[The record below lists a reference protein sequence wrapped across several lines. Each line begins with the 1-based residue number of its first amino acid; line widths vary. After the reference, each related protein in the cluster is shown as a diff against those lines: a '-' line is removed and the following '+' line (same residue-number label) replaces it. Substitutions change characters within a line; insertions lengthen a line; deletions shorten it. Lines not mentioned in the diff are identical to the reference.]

1 MTTYAGEVRIKTR
14 LDAAGINSGLSK
26 VTAMMG
32 KLAVVVGVAF
42 SAQAIINFS
51 KAAVEAASKSETA
64 WAGLGFVLD
73 ANNRSITEAK
83 GFLQDYTSDG
93 LVPLTDAIKAYQ
105 NMVMRGYDTAQ
116 IEDMLRIMK
125 DSAAFGRQG
134 QFSMGE
140 AIEKATQ
147 GLRME
152 NSLLTDSVGIQTN
165 VARMWDEY
173 ARSIG
178 TTTNALTLAQKR
190 QAEYNGFMKEGGIFA
205 GAAAKY
211 ANTYAGR
218 VSQLGTAFYNLRVA
232 VGNAIIPVL
241 NQIIPV
247 ITKVINWFTRL
258 FNIVGRVMN
267 LLFGTNVSMNDTAQ
281 GAQDAA
287 DATDD
292 MADNL
297 EEANKAAKGSLAAFD
312 KLNVL
317 AQTEEGG
324 GAPGGGGVG
333 GGMPMPVPDTEP
345 TIGALDE
352 MEERIQEF
360 ITRIKELFSGNSSEI
375 AQKLSAGII
384 DGLTKAREA
393 VQGFDFKGFG
403 AGVGNGLNTIVS
415 SIQSFLTNIDFKT
428 IGTQFG
434 GLMSDV
440 FKGGLDTAIGFLQTV
455 DWSNVGTTV
464 WTAILGVIDFVKGY
478 LTGYDWGGVVS
489 RVFELLGSAFGAAA
503 SFIAGLA
510 TAIWESLK
518 SAWAGVKEYFDGFKD
533 EAGGDIWQGIA
544 DGIDAA
550 LTNIYAW
557 IKEHIINP
565 FIDGF
570 KKAFG
575 IASPSTVMAEQGGY
589 IIDGMKKGI
598 EDAWNNAKKWF
609 TDKII
614 APLKEW
620 FTEAWEDI
628 KKFASDA
635 WTKIE
640 EVWTTVSTWFKDN
653 VTEPVKTFFSDV
665 WEDIKGFFTGAWDD
679 IKLTWKTVSTW
690 FYDNVTEPVKTFF
703 SDTWEDISTKV
714 TGVWEDIK
722 TAWNEAATW
731 FNDTIWQPIKDK
743 AGEVW
748 DSIKIGAVNIGT
760 DIANGVISA
769 VNGVIGFINSM
780 IDGLENAINGLIDL
794 ANRLPLIN
802 IPNIDLPNIKL
813 LDEIPRQRLKL
824 PALATGAVIPANAP
838 FAAILG
844 DQKHGT
850 NIETPERLLRD
861 LIREELGR
869 NQSRQDTIHNVIKLD
884 GQVLYEAVKKIDRRV
899 GTSLISGS
907 GIR

>member
-73 ANNRSITEAK
+73 ANNRSLTEAK
-83 GFLQDYTSDG
+83 GFLEDYVSDG
-93 LVPLTDAIKAYQ
+93 LVPVTDAIKAYQ

-190 QAEYNGFMKEGGIFA
+190 QAEYNGFMKEGGIFT

-211 ANTYAGR
+211 ADTYAGR
-218 VSQLGTAFYNLRVA
+218 ISQLSTAFYNLRVA

-287 DATDD
+287 DATGE
-292 MADNL
+292 MAENL
-297 EEANKAAKGSLAAFD
+297 EQANKAAKGSLASFD

-317 AQTEEGG
+317 NPPEEGG
-324 GAPGGGGVG
+324 GGPGEGGGG

-345 TIGALDE
+345 TLGALDE
-352 MEERIQEF
+352 MEERIRAFVERVKAFFAPLGEAFGRLGEALGKVGEAVKGAFERFFPGGVDFEPF
-360 ITRIKELFSGNSSEI
+360 IALVRDGVIF
-375 AQKLSAGII
+375 II
-384 DGLTKAREA
+384 DLLAKAIE
-393 VQGFDFKGFG
+393 GFANWINENPDAF
-403 AGVGNGLNTIVS
+403 N
-415 SIQSFLTNIDFKT
+415 
-428 IGTQFG
+428 
-434 GLMSDV
+434 
-440 FKGGLDTAIGFLQTV
+440 
-455 DWSNVGTTV
+455 
-464 WTAILGVIDFVKGY
+464 
-478 LTGYDWGGVVS
+478 
-489 RVFELLGSAFGAAA
+489 LLLVLF
-503 SFIAGLA
+503 AGLA
-510 TAIWESLK
+510 IAAAAVYAPTLLVIAAVLALLAALGWL
-518 SAWAGVKEYFDGFKD
+518 ANNWDLVKEKAS
-533 EAGGDIWQGIA
+533 EAWEI
-544 DGIDAA
+544 
-550 LTNIYAW
+550 
-557 IKEHIINP
+557 IK
-565 FIDGF
+565 
-570 KKAFG
+570 
-575 IASPSTVMAEQGGY
+575 T
-589 IIDGMKKGI
+589 
-598 EDAWNNAKKWF
+598 AWNNAG
-609 TDKII
+609 
-614 APLKEW
+614 EW
-620 FTEAWEDI
+620 FKTSVIDPVANFFKGLWESVSGFSVGLWEDI
-628 KKFASDA
+628 KKVWDVVSGWFQEHVTGPLVSLFAGDWDA
-635 WTKIE
+635 VGSII
-640 EVWTTVSTWFKDN
+640 SGTWDKVMELWQGANDWF
-653 VTEPVKTFFSDV
+653 TEKVLDPIKEGFTSV
-665 WEDIKGFFTGAWDD
+665 WEDISNV
-679 IKLTWKTVSTW
+679 IK
-690 FYDNVTEPVKTFF
+690 
-703 SDTWEDISTKV
+703 
-714 TGVWEDIK
+714 
-722 TAWNEAATW
+722 
-731 FNDTIWQPIKDK
+731 
-743 AGEVW
+743 
-748 DSIKIGAVNIGT
+748 
-760 DIANGVISA
+760 GVI
-769 VNGVIGFINSM
+769 NGIIGFINGM
-780 IDGLENAINGLIDL
+780 INGIVGG
-794 ANRLPLIN
+794 IN
-802 IPNIDLPNIKL
+802 AVIGLLNKLNFKIPDWVPGLGGETFGFSIAELSAPQ
-813 LDEIPRQRLKL
+813 IPM
-824 PALATGAVIPANAP
+824 LATGAVIPANAP

>member
-83 GFLQDYTSDG
+83 GFLQEYTSDG
-93 LVPLTDAIKAYQ
+93 LVPMTDAIKAYQ

-247 ITKVINWFTRL
+247 ITKVINWFTTL

-287 DATDD
+287 DATGD

-324 GAPGGGGVG
+324 GAPGEGGGG

-345 TIGALDE
+345 VTSAFDE
-352 MEERIQEF
+352 MEERILGFVTRLKEFFAPLGDAFGRLGEALGKVWEAVKGAFELFFPGGIDFGPFLESVRDGVIVVIDLLAKAIEGFAAWIEDNPDAFKLLLVLFAGLAIAAIAVYAPALLVIAAVVALLAALGWLANNWDLVKEKASEAWEKIKEVWGVIADWFNEHVVEPLKETWGAIEQRLDKFRAFFAEKIVEPLKEKFGNLVEKWQEF
-360 ITRIKELFSGNSSEI
+360 AAVVKEKIIDPLVGWFQDWLLPKIQAVLDWIGTAFDIAFAWWRGLFTGVFDAIVGVIQGALQIIGSVIGMI
-375 AQKLSAGII
+375 IDVIAGII
-384 DGLTKAREA
+384 T
-393 VQGFDFKGFG
+393 
-403 AGVGNGLNTIVS
+403 
-415 SIQSFLTNIDFKT
+415 FLT
-428 IGTQFG
+428 G
-434 GLMSDV
+434 V
-440 FKGGLDTAIGFLQTV
+440 FTG
-455 DWSNVGTTV
+455 DWDK
-464 WTAILGVIDFVKGY
+464 A
-478 LTGYDWGGVVS
+478 
-489 RVFELLGSAFGAAA
+489 
-503 SFIAGLA
+503 
-510 TAIWESLK
+510 
-518 SAWAGVKEYFDGFKD
+518 
-533 EAGGDIWQGIA
+533 WQGIK
-544 DGIDAA
+544 DIVTGIWEG
-550 LTNIYAW
+550 ISGV
-557 IKEHIINP
+557 IKGVINGII
-565 FIDGF
+565 
-570 KKAFG
+570 
-575 IASPSTVMAEQGGY
+575 GY
-589 IIDGMKKGI
+589 INGM
-598 EDAWNNAKKWF
+598 
-609 TDKII
+609 
-614 APLKEW
+614 
-620 FTEAWEDI
+620 
-628 KKFASDA
+628 
-635 WTKIE
+635 
-640 EVWTTVSTWFKDN
+640 
-653 VTEPVKTFFSDV
+653 
-665 WEDIKGFFTGAWDD
+665 
-679 IKLTWKTVSTW
+679 
-690 FYDNVTEPVKTFF
+690 
-703 SDTWEDISTKV
+703 
-714 TGVWEDIK
+714 
-722 TAWNEAATW
+722 
-731 FNDTIWQPIKDK
+731 
-743 AGEVW
+743 
-748 DSIKIGAVNIGT
+748 
-760 DIANGVISA
+760 
-769 VNGVIGFINSM
+769 
-780 IDGLENAINGLIDL
+780 INGIVSGINNVIRVLNKLHFDIPDWVPGL
-794 ANRLPLIN
+794 GGETFGFSIAELSAPQIPL
-802 IPNIDLPNIKL
+802 
-813 LDEIPRQRLKL
+813 
-824 PALATGAVIPANAP
+824 LATGAVIPANAP

-844 DQKHGT
+844 DQKSGR
-850 NIETPERLLRD
+850 NLEAPEA
-861 LIREELGR
+861 LIRKIVREETGRLG
-869 NQSRQDTIHNVIKLD
+869 NTEGTIHNVIKLD
-884 GQVLYEAVKKIDRRV
+884 GQVLYDAFKKIDKRV
-899 GTSLISGS
+899 GTSLVAGS

>member
-32 KLAVVVGVAF
+32 KLALAVGVGF
-42 SAQAIINFS
+42 SINAIVNFS

-73 ANNRSITEAK
+73 ANNRSLTEAK
-83 GFLQDYTSDG
+83 GFLQEYTSDG
-93 LVPLTDAIKAYQ
+93 LVPMTDAIKAYQ

-116 IEDMLRIMK
+116 IEDMLTVMK

-218 VSQLGTAFYNLRVA
+218 VSQLSTAFYNLRVA
-232 VGNAIIPVL
+232 VGNAIIPIL

-247 ITKVINWFTRL
+247 LTRVINWFTRL
-258 FNIVGRVMN
+258 FNIIGQVMN
-267 LLFGTNVSMNDTAQ
+267 LLYGTNVGMNDTAQ

-287 DATDD
+287 DATSD

-324 GAPGGGGVG
+324 GAPGEGG

-345 TIGALDE
+345 TLGALDE
-352 MEERIQEF
+352 MEERIRTFVERVKAFFAPLGEAFGRLGEALGKVGEAVKGAFERFFPGGIDFGPFIALVRDGVIFIIDLLAKAIEGFANWINENPDAFNVLLVIFAGLAIAAAAVYAPALLVIAAVVALLAALGWLANNWDLVKEKAIEVWNKIVEVWGGVAAWFNEHVVEPLKETWGAIEERLDKFRAFFAEKIVEPLKEKFGNLVEKWQEF
-360 ITRIKELFSGNSSEI
+360 AAVVKEKIIDPLVGWFQDWLLPKIQAVLDWIGTAFDIAFAWWRGLFTGVFDAIVGVIEGALQIIGSVIGMI
-375 AQKLSAGII
+375 IDVIAGII
-384 DGLTKAREA
+384 T
-393 VQGFDFKGFG
+393 
-403 AGVGNGLNTIVS
+403 
-415 SIQSFLTNIDFKT
+415 FLT
-428 IGTQFG
+428 G
-434 GLMSDV
+434 V
-440 FKGGLDTAIGFLQTV
+440 FTG
-455 DWSNVGTTV
+455 DWDK
-464 WTAILGVIDFVKGY
+464 A
-478 LTGYDWGGVVS
+478 
-489 RVFELLGSAFGAAA
+489 
-503 SFIAGLA
+503 
-510 TAIWESLK
+510 
-518 SAWAGVKEYFDGFKD
+518 
-533 EAGGDIWQGIA
+533 WQGIK
-544 DGIDAA
+544 DIVTGI
-550 LTNIYAW
+550 W
-557 IKEHIINP
+557 E
-565 FIDGF
+565 
-570 KKAFG
+570 G
-575 IASPSTVMAEQGGY
+575 ISGV
-589 IIDGMKKGI
+589 
-598 EDAWNNAKKWF
+598 
-609 TDKII
+609 
-614 APLKEW
+614 
-620 FTEAWEDI
+620 
-628 KKFASDA
+628 
-635 WTKIE
+635 
-640 EVWTTVSTWFKDN
+640 
-653 VTEPVKTFFSDV
+653 
-665 WEDIKGFFTGAWDD
+665 IKGV
-679 IKLTWKTVSTW
+679 I
-690 FYDNVTEPVKTFF
+690 
-703 SDTWEDISTKV
+703 
-714 TGVWEDIK
+714 
-722 TAWNEAATW
+722 
-731 FNDTIWQPIKDK
+731 
-743 AGEVW
+743 
-748 DSIKIGAVNIGT
+748 
-760 DIANGVISA
+760 NGI
-769 VNGVIGFINSM
+769 IGFINGM
-780 IDGLENAINGLIDL
+780 ISGIVGGINAVIGVLNKLNFKIPDWVPGLGGESFGF
-794 ANRLPLIN
+794 N
-802 IPNIDLPNIKL
+802 IATMTAPQ
-813 LDEIPRQRLKL
+813 IPM
-824 PALATGAVIPANAP
+824 LATGAVIPANAP

-884 GQVLYEAVKKIDRRV
+884 GQVLYDAFKKIDKRV
-899 GTSLISGS
+899 GSSLIAGS

>member
-73 ANNRSITEAK
+73 ANNRSLTEAK

-93 LVPLTDAIKAYQ
+93 LVPMTDAIKAYQ

-287 DATDD
+287 DATGD

-317 AQTEEGG
+317 SQPAEGG
-324 GAPGGGGVG
+324 GAPGEGGG

-345 TIGALDE
+345 TTGALDE
-352 MEERIQEF
+352 LEARIQAFVTRVREF
-360 ITRIKELFSGNSSEI
+360 FAPLGEAFGRLGEALGKVGKAVKRAFERFFPGGIDFGPFIALVRDGVIFIIDLLAKAIEGFANWINENPDAFNVLLVIFAGLAIAATAVYAPALLVIAAVVALLAALGWLANNWDLVKEKASEAWEKIKEVWGVIADWFNEHVVEPLKETWGAIEQRLDKFRAFFAEKIVEPLKEKFGNLVEKWQEFAAVVKEKIIDPLVGWFQDWLLPKIQAVLDGIGTAFDIAFAWWRGLFTGVFDAIVGVIEGALQIIGSVIGMI
-375 AQKLSAGII
+375 IDVIAGII
-384 DGLTKAREA
+384 T
-393 VQGFDFKGFG
+393 
-403 AGVGNGLNTIVS
+403 
-415 SIQSFLTNIDFKT
+415 FLT
-428 IGTQFG
+428 G
-434 GLMSDV
+434 V
-440 FKGGLDTAIGFLQTV
+440 FTG
-455 DWSNVGTTV
+455 DWDK
-464 WTAILGVIDFVKGY
+464 A
-478 LTGYDWGGVVS
+478 
-489 RVFELLGSAFGAAA
+489 
-503 SFIAGLA
+503 
-510 TAIWESLK
+510 
-518 SAWAGVKEYFDGFKD
+518 
-533 EAGGDIWQGIA
+533 WQGIK
-544 DGIDAA
+544 DIVTGI
-550 LTNIYAW
+550 W
-557 IKEHIINP
+557 E
-565 FIDGF
+565 
-570 KKAFG
+570 G
-575 IASPSTVMAEQGGY
+575 ISGV
-589 IIDGMKKGI
+589 
-598 EDAWNNAKKWF
+598 
-609 TDKII
+609 
-614 APLKEW
+614 
-620 FTEAWEDI
+620 
-628 KKFASDA
+628 
-635 WTKIE
+635 
-640 EVWTTVSTWFKDN
+640 
-653 VTEPVKTFFSDV
+653 
-665 WEDIKGFFTGAWDD
+665 IKGV
-679 IKLTWKTVSTW
+679 I
-690 FYDNVTEPVKTFF
+690 
-703 SDTWEDISTKV
+703 
-714 TGVWEDIK
+714 
-722 TAWNEAATW
+722 
-731 FNDTIWQPIKDK
+731 
-743 AGEVW
+743 
-748 DSIKIGAVNIGT
+748 
-760 DIANGVISA
+760 NGI
-769 VNGVIGFINSM
+769 IGFINGM
-780 IDGLENAINGLIDL
+780 INGIVSG
-794 ANRLPLIN
+794 IN
-802 IPNIDLPNIKL
+802 NVIRVLNKLHFDIPDWIPGLGGNSFGFNIATISAPQ
-813 LDEIPRQRLKL
+813 IPM
-824 PALATGAVIPANAP
+824 LATGAVIPANAP

-844 DQKHGT
+844 DQKSGR
-850 NIETPERLLRD
+850 NIEAPEGLLRQIIQD
-861 LIREELGR
+861 ELRGM
-869 NQSRQDTIHNVIKLD
+869 NSQPQTIHNVLKLD
-884 GQVLYEAVKKIDRRV
+884 GRVVYESWDRESRRI
-899 GTSLISGS
+899 GGS
-907 GIR
+907 MVTKAGAA

>member
-73 ANNRSITEAK
+73 ANNRSLTEAK

-93 LVPLTDAIKAYQ
+93 LVPMTDAIKAYQ

-134 QFSMGE
+134 QYSMGE

-287 DATDD
+287 DATGD

-324 GAPGGGGVG
+324 GAPGEGG

-345 TIGALDE
+345 TTGALDE
-352 MEERIQEF
+352 MEERIRAFVERVKAFFAPLGEAFGRLGEALGKVGEAVKGAFERFFPSGIDFGPF
-360 ITRIKELFSGNSSEI
+360 IALVRDGVIVVIDLLAKAIEGFANWINENPDAFNVLLVIFAGLAIAATAVYAPALLVIAAVVALLAALGWLANKWDEVKAALAPLGGWFTEHVGDPLVEMWEKIKEKLGELKDWFEEHVVIPLKEKLSKLFSAMEELWNVIAPWLKTALDWIGTAFDVAFAWWRGLFSGWWDAIIGVLRGAFEI
-375 AQKLSAGII
+375 IGAIIGAVIDVIAGII
-384 DGLTKAREA
+384 T
-393 VQGFDFKGFG
+393 
-403 AGVGNGLNTIVS
+403 
-415 SIQSFLTNIDFKT
+415 FLT
-428 IGTQFG
+428 G
-434 GLMSDV
+434 V
-440 FKGGLDTAIGFLQTV
+440 FTG
-455 DWSNVGTTV
+455 DWDK
-464 WTAILGVIDFVKGY
+464 A
-478 LTGYDWGGVVS
+478 
-489 RVFELLGSAFGAAA
+489 
-503 SFIAGLA
+503 
-510 TAIWESLK
+510 
-518 SAWAGVKEYFDGFKD
+518 
-533 EAGGDIWQGIA
+533 WQGIK
-544 DGIDAA
+544 DIVTGI
-550 LTNIYAW
+550 W
-557 IKEHIINP
+557 E
-565 FIDGF
+565 
-570 KKAFG
+570 G
-575 IASPSTVMAEQGGY
+575 ISGV
-589 IIDGMKKGI
+589 
-598 EDAWNNAKKWF
+598 
-609 TDKII
+609 
-614 APLKEW
+614 
-620 FTEAWEDI
+620 
-628 KKFASDA
+628 
-635 WTKIE
+635 
-640 EVWTTVSTWFKDN
+640 
-653 VTEPVKTFFSDV
+653 
-665 WEDIKGFFTGAWDD
+665 IKGV
-679 IKLTWKTVSTW
+679 I
-690 FYDNVTEPVKTFF
+690 
-703 SDTWEDISTKV
+703 
-714 TGVWEDIK
+714 
-722 TAWNEAATW
+722 
-731 FNDTIWQPIKDK
+731 
-743 AGEVW
+743 
-748 DSIKIGAVNIGT
+748 
-760 DIANGVISA
+760 NGI
-769 VNGVIGFINSM
+769 IGFINGM
-780 IDGLENAINGLIDL
+780 IQGIVGGINNVIRVLNKLHFDIPDWIPGLGGNSFGFSIATIS
-794 ANRLPLIN
+794 APQ
-802 IPNIDLPNIKL
+802 IPM
-813 LDEIPRQRLKL
+813 
-824 PALATGAVIPANAP
+824 LATGAVIPPNAP

-869 NQSRQDTIHNVIKLD
+869 NQQGTQTLHNVIKLD
-884 GQVLYEAVKKIDRRV
+884 GQVLYEAVKKIDKRV

>member
-287 DATDD
+287 DATGD

-324 GAPGGGGVG
+324 GAPGEGGGG

-345 TIGALDE
+345 TLGALDE
-352 MEERIQEF
+352 MEERIRAFVERVKAFFAPLGEAFGRLGEALGKVGEAVKGAFERFFPGGIDFGPF
-360 ITRIKELFSGNSSEI
+360 IALVRDGVIF
-375 AQKLSAGII
+375 II
-384 DGLTKAREA
+384 DLLAKAIE
-393 VQGFDFKGFG
+393 GFANWINENPDAF
-403 AGVGNGLNTIVS
+403 
-415 SIQSFLTNIDFKT
+415 
-428 IGTQFG
+428 
-434 GLMSDV
+434 
-440 FKGGLDTAIGFLQTV
+440 
-455 DWSNVGTTV
+455 NV
-464 WTAILGVIDFVKGY
+464 LLVIF
-478 LTGYDWGGVVS
+478 
-489 RVFELLGSAFGAAA
+489 
-503 SFIAGLA
+503 AGLA
-510 TAIWESLK
+510 IAAIAVYAPALLVIAAVVALLAALGWL
-518 SAWAGVKEYFDGFKD
+518 ANNWDLVKE
-533 EAGGDIWQGIA
+533 
-544 DGIDAA
+544 
-550 LTNIYAW
+550 
-557 IKEHIINP
+557 
-565 FIDGF
+565 
-570 KKAFG
+570 KA
-575 IASPSTVMAEQGGY
+575 S
-589 IIDGMKKGI
+589 
-598 EDAWNNAKKWF
+598 
-609 TDKII
+609 
-614 APLKEW
+614 
-620 FTEAWEDI
+620 EAWE
-628 KKFASDA
+628 K
-635 WTKIE
+635 
-640 EVWTTVSTWFKDN
+640 
-653 VTEPVKTFFSDV
+653 
-665 WEDIKGFFTGAWDD
+665 
-679 IKLTWKTVSTW
+679 
-690 FYDNVTEPVKTFF
+690 
-703 SDTWEDISTKV
+703 
-714 TGVWEDIK
+714 IK
-722 TAWNEAATW
+722 TAWNNAGEW
-731 FNDTIWQPIKDK
+731 FKTSVIDPIANFFKGLWEKVSGFFVNLWEDIKAIWQTVKDWFEAKVTTPIKVIFT
-743 AGEVW
+743 AVW
-748 DSIKIGAVNIGT
+748 LTIKSVVSGAWDGIKELWRGAKDWFTEKVLDPIKEGFT
-760 DIANGVISA
+760 SVWEDISNVIKGVI
-769 VNGVIGFINSM
+769 NGIIGFINGM
-780 IDGLENAINGLIDL
+780 ISGIVGGINAVIGLLNKLNFKIPDWVPGLGGNTFGFSIAEL
-794 ANRLPLIN
+794 TAPQ
-802 IPNIDLPNIKL
+802 IPM
-813 LDEIPRQRLKL
+813 
-824 PALATGAVIPANAP
+824 LATGAVIPANAP

-850 NIETPERLLRD
+850 NIEAPESLLRD

-869 NQSRQDTIHNVIKLD
+869 NQSGQGTIHNVIKLD
-884 GQVLYEAVKKIDRRV
+884 GQVFYEAMKKIDRRV

>member
-267 LLFGTNVSMNDTAQ
+267 LLFGTNVGMNDTAQ

-287 DATDD
+287 DATGE

-324 GAPGGGGVG
+324 GAPGEGG

-352 MEERIQEF
+352 MEERIRAFVERVKAFFAPLGEAFGRLGEALGKVGEAVKGAFERFFPGGIDFGPFIALVRDGVIFIIDLLAKAIEGFANWINENPDAFNVLLVIFAGLAIAAIAVYTPALLVIAAVVALLAALGWLANNWDLVKEKASEAWEKIKEVWGVIADWFNEHVVEPLKETWGAIEQRLDKFRAFFAEKIVEPLKEKFGNLVEKWQEF
-360 ITRIKELFSGNSSEI
+360 AAVVKEKIIDPLVGWFQDWLLPKIQAVLDWIGTAFDIAFAWWRGLFTGVFDAIVGVIEGALQIIGSVIGMI
-375 AQKLSAGII
+375 IDVIAGII
-384 DGLTKAREA
+384 T
-393 VQGFDFKGFG
+393 
-403 AGVGNGLNTIVS
+403 
-415 SIQSFLTNIDFKT
+415 FLT
-428 IGTQFG
+428 G
-434 GLMSDV
+434 V
-440 FKGGLDTAIGFLQTV
+440 FTG
-455 DWSNVGTTV
+455 DWDK
-464 WTAILGVIDFVKGY
+464 A
-478 LTGYDWGGVVS
+478 
-489 RVFELLGSAFGAAA
+489 
-503 SFIAGLA
+503 
-510 TAIWESLK
+510 
-518 SAWAGVKEYFDGFKD
+518 
-533 EAGGDIWQGIA
+533 WQGIK
-544 DGIDAA
+544 DIVTGI
-550 LTNIYAW
+550 W
-557 IKEHIINP
+557 E
-565 FIDGF
+565 
-570 KKAFG
+570 G
-575 IASPSTVMAEQGGY
+575 ISGV
-589 IIDGMKKGI
+589 
-598 EDAWNNAKKWF
+598 
-609 TDKII
+609 
-614 APLKEW
+614 
-620 FTEAWEDI
+620 
-628 KKFASDA
+628 
-635 WTKIE
+635 
-640 EVWTTVSTWFKDN
+640 
-653 VTEPVKTFFSDV
+653 
-665 WEDIKGFFTGAWDD
+665 IKGV
-679 IKLTWKTVSTW
+679 I
-690 FYDNVTEPVKTFF
+690 
-703 SDTWEDISTKV
+703 
-714 TGVWEDIK
+714 
-722 TAWNEAATW
+722 
-731 FNDTIWQPIKDK
+731 
-743 AGEVW
+743 
-748 DSIKIGAVNIGT
+748 
-760 DIANGVISA
+760 NGI
-769 VNGVIGFINSM
+769 IGFINGM
-780 IDGLENAINGLIDL
+780 ISGIVGGINAVIGLLNKLNFKIPDWVPGLGGETFGFSIAEL
-794 ANRLPLIN
+794 TAPQ
-802 IPNIDLPNIKL
+802 IPM
-813 LDEIPRQRLKL
+813 
-824 PALATGAVIPANAP
+824 LATGAVIPANAP

-850 NIETPERLLRD
+850 NIEAPESLLRD

-869 NQSRQDTIHNVIKLD
+869 NQPVQDTIHNVIKLD
-884 GQVLYEAVKKIDRRV
+884 GQVFYEAMKKIDRRV

>member
-116 IEDMLRIMK
+116 IEDMLTVMK

-287 DATDD
+287 DATGE

-324 GAPGGGGVG
+324 GAPGEGG

-345 TIGALDE
+345 TLGALDE
-352 MEERIQEF
+352 MEERIRAFVERVKAFFAPLGEAFGRLGEALGKVGEAVKGAFERFFPGGIDFGPF
-360 ITRIKELFSGNSSEI
+360 IALVRDGVIF
-375 AQKLSAGII
+375 II
-384 DGLTKAREA
+384 DLLAKAIE
-393 VQGFDFKGFG
+393 GFANWINENPDAF
-403 AGVGNGLNTIVS
+403 
-415 SIQSFLTNIDFKT
+415 
-428 IGTQFG
+428 
-434 GLMSDV
+434 
-440 FKGGLDTAIGFLQTV
+440 
-455 DWSNVGTTV
+455 NV
-464 WTAILGVIDFVKGY
+464 LLVIF
-478 LTGYDWGGVVS
+478 
-489 RVFELLGSAFGAAA
+489 
-503 SFIAGLA
+503 AGLA
-510 TAIWESLK
+510 IAAIAVYAPALLVIAAVVALLAALGWLANNWDLVKEKASEAWEIIKTAWNKAGEWFKTSVIDPVANFFKGLWESV
-518 SAWAGVKEYFDGFKD
+518 SGFSV
-533 EAGGDIWQGIA
+533 G
-544 DGIDAA
+544 
-550 LTNIYAW
+550 L
-557 IKEHIINP
+557 
-565 FIDGF
+565 
-570 KKAFG
+570 
-575 IASPSTVMAEQGGY
+575 
-589 IIDGMKKGI
+589 
-598 EDAWNNAKKWF
+598 
-609 TDKII
+609 
-614 APLKEW
+614 
-620 FTEAWEDI
+620 WEDI
-628 KKFASDA
+628 KK
-635 WTKIE
+635 
-640 EVWTTVSTWFKDN
+640 VWTVVSGWFQEHVTGPLVSLFTGDWDAVGLIISGTWDKVMELWQGANDWF
-653 VTEPVKTFFSDV
+653 TEKVLDPIKEGFTSV
-665 WEDIKGFFTGAWDD
+665 WEDISNV
-679 IKLTWKTVSTW
+679 IK
-690 FYDNVTEPVKTFF
+690 
-703 SDTWEDISTKV
+703 
-714 TGVWEDIK
+714 
-722 TAWNEAATW
+722 
-731 FNDTIWQPIKDK
+731 
-743 AGEVW
+743 
-748 DSIKIGAVNIGT
+748 
-760 DIANGVISA
+760 GVI
-769 VNGVIGFINSM
+769 NGIIGFINGM
-780 IDGLENAINGLIDL
+780 ISGIVGGINAVIGLLNKLNFKIPDWVPGLGGETFGFSIAEL
-794 ANRLPLIN
+794 SAPQIPL
-802 IPNIDLPNIKL
+802 
-813 LDEIPRQRLKL
+813 
-824 PALATGAVIPANAP
+824 LATGAVIPPNAP
-838 FAAILG
+838 FAAVLG
-844 DQKHGT
+844 DQKSGR
-850 NIETPERLLRD
+850 NIEAPEG
-861 LIREELGR
+861 LIRKIIQEEMGGF
-869 NQSRQDTIHNVIKLD
+869 RQQPQTIHNVLKLD
-884 GQVLYEAVKKIDRRV
+884 GRVVYESWDRESRRI
-899 GTSLISGS
+899 GGS
-907 GIR
+907 MVTKAGAA

>member
-287 DATDD
+287 DATGE

-324 GAPGGGGVG
+324 GAPGEGG

-345 TIGALDE
+345 TLGALDE
-352 MEERIQEF
+352 MEERIRAFVERVKAFFAPLGEAFGRLGEALGKVGKAVKGAFERFFPGGIDFGPF
-360 ITRIKELFSGNSSEI
+360 IALVRDGVIF
-375 AQKLSAGII
+375 II
-384 DGLTKAREA
+384 DLLAKAIE
-393 VQGFDFKGFG
+393 GFANWINENPDAF
-403 AGVGNGLNTIVS
+403 
-415 SIQSFLTNIDFKT
+415 
-428 IGTQFG
+428 
-434 GLMSDV
+434 
-440 FKGGLDTAIGFLQTV
+440 
-455 DWSNVGTTV
+455 NV
-464 WTAILGVIDFVKGY
+464 LLVIF
-478 LTGYDWGGVVS
+478 
-489 RVFELLGSAFGAAA
+489 
-503 SFIAGLA
+503 AGLA
-510 TAIWESLK
+510 IAAIAVYAPALLVIAAVVALLAALGWLANNWDLVKEKASEAWEIIKEAWNKAGEWFKTSVIDPVANFFKGLWESVSGF
-518 SAWAGVKEYFDGFKD
+518 SAG
-533 EAGGDIWQGIA
+533 
-544 DGIDAA
+544 
-550 LTNIYAW
+550 L
-557 IKEHIINP
+557 
-565 FIDGF
+565 
-570 KKAFG
+570 
-575 IASPSTVMAEQGGY
+575 
-589 IIDGMKKGI
+589 
-598 EDAWNNAKKWF
+598 
-609 TDKII
+609 
-614 APLKEW
+614 
-620 FTEAWEDI
+620 WEDI
-628 KKFASDA
+628 KKVWDVVSGWFQEHVTGPLVSLFTGDWDA
-635 WTKIE
+635 VGSII
-640 EVWTTVSTWFKDN
+640 SGTWDKVMELWRGANDWF
-653 VTEPVKTFFSDV
+653 TEKVLDPIKEGFTSV
-665 WEDIKGFFTGAWDD
+665 WEDISNV
-679 IKLTWKTVSTW
+679 IK
-690 FYDNVTEPVKTFF
+690 
-703 SDTWEDISTKV
+703 
-714 TGVWEDIK
+714 
-722 TAWNEAATW
+722 
-731 FNDTIWQPIKDK
+731 
-743 AGEVW
+743 
-748 DSIKIGAVNIGT
+748 
-760 DIANGVISA
+760 GVI
-769 VNGVIGFINSM
+769 NGIIGFINGM
-780 IDGLENAINGLIDL
+780 ISGIVGGINAVIGLLNKLNFKIPDWVPGLGGETFGFSIAEL
-794 ANRLPLIN
+794 SAPQ
-802 IPNIDLPNIKL
+802 IPM
-813 LDEIPRQRLKL
+813 
-824 PALATGAVIPANAP
+824 LATGAVIPANAP

-850 NIETPERLLRD
+850 NIEAPESLLRD

-869 NQSRQDTIHNVIKLD
+869 NQSGQGTIHNVIKLD
-884 GQVLYEAVKKIDRRV
+884 GQVFYEAMKKIDRRV